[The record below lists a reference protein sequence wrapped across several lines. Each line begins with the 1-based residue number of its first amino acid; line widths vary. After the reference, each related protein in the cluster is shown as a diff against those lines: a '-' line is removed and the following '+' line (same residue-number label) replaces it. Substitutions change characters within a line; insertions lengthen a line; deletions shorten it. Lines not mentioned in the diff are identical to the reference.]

1 MRLAPLDTTKMEVC
15 GRIATT
21 PSALELCTAALSTFM
36 DLVCPGD
43 VVQLCKVGRGNSGHF
58 NVATGKKHPLD
69 SCF

>member
-43 VVQLCKVGRGNSGHF
+43 VVQLCMHV
-58 NVATGKKHPLD
+58 
-69 SCF
+69 CFLKTSNYQHGSLTF